1 MKKTHYKSI
10 TITVGLICLMIVA
23 VLLIALATKLAKG
36 NGAYAR
42 VIGVFLIISLA
53 CLSLNPAT
61 TILDRPKEKVPSS
74 YRKLIIGIVI
84 ATGAIVLLWFIVLFA
99 TNPGLIIRYSVGKR
113 FEFGGSNEYPDQAAA
128 LVAANEARDEV
139 ARHLLITKLSVC
151 ATIIVAYFNLLVTR
165 RFILKNKM
173 VPIQVL
179 LYVGAFLFYI
189 WLFFFSISSK
199 ASVLTNEE
207 YISKNYVRAIVEP
220 TGGMS
225 FLVNPLGITIA
236 LSGLAI
242 YVIARFS
249 SIWAIRR
256 FKNEGL
262 FDDKATTS
270 DSNNIDTKE
279 NDKNDA
285 KSRIEKLN
293 ELHSQGLITDEEYE
307 KKKKDIIDSL

>member
-23 VLLIALATKLAKG
+23 ILLIALATKLAKG

-61 TILDRPKEKVPSS
+61 TILDRPKEKIPSS

-113 FEFGGSNEYPDQAAA
+113 FEFGGSNEYADQAAA

-165 RFILKNKM
+165 RFILKNRM

-189 WLFFFSISSK
+189 WLFFFTISSK
-199 ASVLTNEE
+199 ASVLTKKE
-207 YISKNYVRAIVEP
+207 YITKNYVRAIVEP

-262 FDDKATTS
+262 FDDKATS
-270 DSNNIDTKE
+270 IDSKNNNE
-279 NDKNDA
+279 DKTDA
-285 KSRIEKLN
+285 KSRIEKLK
-293 ELHSQGLITDEEYE
+293 ELHDQGLISDEDFE
-307 KKKKDIIDSL
+307 KKKKEIIDSI